1 MLAAAGRA
9 VLGSFPSTWARGA
22 MLWPR
27 PRPRLLD
34 EVGEREFVLGFSEVV
49 QHLPSIP
56 TAVARYPTPSPMT
69 PRPSAGSSAAVME
82 RTGGAEEFCAFH
94 VSFLDGSR
102 APCCE
107 KNLVQP
113 GCKLGCLQP
122 LTKRKHV
129 PPAGPSDNVLVVV
142 AAAGGVYPPFCEG
155 LQTP

>member
-69 PRPSAGSSAAVME
+69 PRPSAASSTAAME
-82 RTGGAEEFCAFH
+82 DRWSRRADEFCAFH
-94 VSFLDGSR
+94 VSFLDVSG
-102 APCCE
+102 APCLE
-107 KNLVQP
+107 
-113 GCKLGCLQP
+113 
-122 LTKRKHV
+122 
-129 PPAGPSDNVLVVV
+129 
-142 AAAGGVYPPFCEG
+142 
-155 LQTP
+155 